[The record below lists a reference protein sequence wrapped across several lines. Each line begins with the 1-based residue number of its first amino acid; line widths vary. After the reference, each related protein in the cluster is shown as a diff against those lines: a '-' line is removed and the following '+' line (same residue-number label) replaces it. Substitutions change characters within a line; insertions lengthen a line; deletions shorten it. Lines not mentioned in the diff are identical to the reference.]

1 MGRPRK
7 PIDEL
12 QHGTVARYRR
22 GCKCEP
28 CRAANRDR
36 VRDHRARLFLIEGE
50 EEAVADLATRINPD
64 APVPTIDMRAEPGTV
79 EQAVIEDLGELV
91 GEPPWKRT
99 ASAILRLNA
108 KVIDQAPA
116 ADRLDLLSPMQL
128 RTQEW
133 MRLLRSVAGSDG
145 SIAGGAEELLKAMA
159 GADDGSDD

>member
-7 PIDEL
+7 PVDEL

-36 VRDHRARLFLIEGE
+36 VRDHRARLFLLEGE
-50 EEAVADLATRINPD
+50 QEAVDNLALRINPD
-64 APVPTIDMRAEPGTV
+64 APVPTINMNADPGTV
-79 EQAVIEDLGELV
+79 EEAVIADLDELV

-108 KVIDQAPA
+108 RVIDQAPT

-133 MRLLRSVAGSDG
+133 MKLLRSVAGSDT
-145 SIAGGAEELLKAMA
+145 SIADGAAALLEAMA
-159 GADDGSDD
+159 GSDDGAKD